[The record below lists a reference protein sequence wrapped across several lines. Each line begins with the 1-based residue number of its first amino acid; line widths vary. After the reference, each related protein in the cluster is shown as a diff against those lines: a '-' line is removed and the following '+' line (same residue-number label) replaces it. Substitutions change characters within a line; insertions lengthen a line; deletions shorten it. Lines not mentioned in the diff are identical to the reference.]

1 MMRQQECVAML
12 LAGGQ
17 GSRLGALTKKIAKPA
32 VAFGGK
38 YRIIDFSLSNCTNS
52 NINTVGVLTQYK
64 PLLLNSYISTGAA
77 WDLDDAY
84 GGVFLLPPYATETG
98 GQWYQG
104 TADAI
109 FQNIDFIDNYDPQY
123 VLVISGDHLY
133 KMDYSLMLD
142 FHKKNDADLTI
153 SVMEVPWEDASRFG
167 ILTADDTGRISKF
180 SEKPKNP
187 DSNLASM
194 GIYIFSWPVLKEALL
209 KDSLN
214 SSSDHDFGKNVIPML
229 LGEGKKLYAYTFTG
243 YWKDVGTIDSY
254 YNTNMELLNPD
265 SPFNIFEENMRVF
278 SNSNIYPPHY
288 IGPDAVVENSLV
300 CNGCRVRGEIHH
312 SILSFD
318 VHIEDGARVT
328 DSILLPGAKIGKN
341 ARIFRSIIGEQSVI
355 GEDTVLGSPDSQ
367 EITVIGDNE
376 TIAASQIKGGVSHE

>member
-1 MMRQQECVAML
+1 MRKQECVAML

-17 GSRLGALTKKIAKPA
+17 GSRLGALTRNIAKPA

-64 PLLLNSYISTGAA
+64 PLLLNSYIGTGAA

-84 GGVFLLPPYATETG
+84 GGVFVLPPYATEAG

-123 VLVISGDHLY
+123 VLIISGDHLY
-133 KMDYSLMLD
+133 KMDYSLMLEE
-142 FHKKNDADLTI
+142 HKQTGADLTI
-153 SVMEVPWEDASRFG
+153 SVMKVAWEDACRFG
-167 ILTADDTGRISKF
+167 ILTADEKHQIVKF

-194 GIYIFSWPVLKEALL
+194 GIYMFNWKVLKEALIG
-209 KDSLN
+209 DHQN
-214 SSSDHDFGKNVIPML
+214 SRSDHDFGKNVIPML
-229 LGEGKKLYAYTFTG
+229 LNQGKRLCAYTFSG
-243 YWKDVGTIDSY
+243 YWQDVGTIDSY
-254 YNTNMELLNPD
+254 YHTNMELLNPQ
-265 SPFNIFEENMRVF
+265 SQFNIFEEDMRIF

-288 IGPDAVVENSLV
+288 IGRGAVVENSLI
-300 CNGCRVRGEIHH
+300 CNGSRILGDVKN
-312 SILSFD
+312 SILSFE
-318 VHIEDGARVT
+318 VSIEAGASVS
-328 DSILLPGAKIGKN
+328 DSILLPGASVKKG
-341 ARIFRSIIGEQSVI
+341 AQVFRTIVGEHAVV
-355 GEDTVLGSPDSQ
+355 GEDAVCGNRKGH
-367 EITVIGDNE
+367 EITVIGDN
-376 TIAASQIKGGVSHE
+376 QIVFKQQEGGSHE

>member
-1 MMRQQECVAML
+1 MRQQECVAML

-109 FQNIDFIDNYDPQY
+109 FQNIDFIDNYAPQY

-243 YWKDVGTIDSY
+243 YWKDAGTIDSY

>member
-1 MMRQQECVAML
+1 MHIQQKECVAML

-17 GSRLGALTKKIAKPA
+17 GSRLGALTRKIAKPA

-52 NINTVGVLTQYK
+52 NITTVGVLTQYK
-64 PLLLNSYISTGAA
+64 PLVLNSYIGTGAA

-84 GGVFLLPPYATETG
+84 GGVFILPPYATESG
-98 GQWYQG
+98 GQWYRG

-109 FQNIDFIDNYDPQY
+109 FRNLDFIDNYNPEY
-123 VLVISGDHLY
+123 VLIISGDHLY

-142 FHKKNDADLTI
+142 YHKKSNADLTI
-153 SVMEVPWEDASRFG
+153 SVMEVPMEEASRFG
-167 ILTADDTGRISKF
+167 ILTADQDGKINKF

-209 KDSLN
+209 ADSESD
-214 SSSDHDFGKNVIPML
+214 SSEHDFGKNIIPML
-229 LGEGKKLYAYTFTG
+229 LAEGKNLYAYTFSG
-243 YWKDVGTIDSY
+243 YWQDVGTIESY
-254 YNTNMELLNPD
+254 YNTNMELLDPG
-265 SPFNIFEENMRVF
+265 SPFNIFEEEMRVF

-288 IGPDAVVENSLV
+288 VGPAAVVEDCLV
-300 CNGCRVRGEIHH
+300 CNGSHIFGKAKH

-318 VHIEDGARVT
+318 IYIEEDAQVI
-328 DSILLPGAKIGKN
+328 DSILLPGAVVRKGAKVER
-341 ARIFRSIIGEQSVI
+341 AIIGEN
-355 GEDTVLGSPDSQ
+355 TVVEEGAVFGDCKSD
-367 EITVIGDNE
+367 EIAVIGDNQMIE
-376 TIAASQIKGGVSHE
+376 NQRS

>member
-1 MMRQQECVAML
+1 MRQQECVAML

-52 NINTVGVLTQYK
+52 NINTIGVLTQYK

>member
-1 MMRQQECVAML
+1 MRQQECVAML

-180 SEKPKNP
+180 SDKPKNP
-187 DSNLASM
+187 DRNLASM

>member
-1 MMRQQECVAML
+1 MRQQECVAML

-318 VHIEDGARVT
+318 VHLEDGARVT

>member
-1 MMRQQECVAML
+1 MRQQECVAML

-109 FQNIDFIDNYDPQY
+109 FQNIDFIDNYAPQY

-194 GIYIFSWPVLKEALL
+194 GIYIFSWPILKEALL
-209 KDSLN
+209 KDSLD

>member
-1 MMRQQECVAML
+1 MRQQECVAML

-109 FQNIDFIDNYDPQY
+109 FQNIDFIDNYAPQY

-265 SPFNIFEENMRVF
+265 SPFNIFEESMRVF

>member
-1 MMRQQECVAML
+1 MRQQECVAML

-109 FQNIDFIDNYDPQY
+109 FQNIDFIDNYAPQY

-187 DSNLASM
+187 DSNLSSM

>member
-1 MMRQQECVAML
+1 MRQQECVAML

-328 DSILLPGAKIGKN
+328 DSILLPGAKIEKN

>member
-1 MMRQQECVAML
+1 MRQQECVAML

-142 FHKKNDADLTI
+142 FHKKNDAYLTI

-243 YWKDVGTIDSY
+243 YWKDVGTLDSY
-254 YNTNMELLNPD
+254 YNTNMELLKPD

>member
-1 MMRQQECVAML
+1 MRQQECVAML

-153 SVMEVPWEDASRFG
+153 SVMEAPWEDASRFG

>member
-1 MMRQQECVAML
+1 MRQQECVAML

-77 WDLDDAY
+77 WDRDDAY

-109 FQNIDFIDNYDPQY
+109 FQNIDFIDNYAPQY

>member
-1 MMRQQECVAML
+1 MRQQECVAML

-318 VHIEDGARVT
+318 VHIEDGACVT

-367 EITVIGDNE
+367 EITGIGDNE

>member
-1 MMRQQECVAML
+1 MRQQECVAML

-209 KDSLN
+209 KDSLD

>member
-1 MMRQQECVAML
+1 MRQQECVAML

-376 TIAASQIKGGVSHE
+376 NIAASQIKGGVSHE

>member
-1 MMRQQECVAML
+1 MRQQECVAML

-109 FQNIDFIDNYDPQY
+109 FQNIDFIDNYAPQY